1 MKGREQWRLYRQPNA
16 KGTHMTDLK
25 RLIVIEDI
33 RALQSS
39 YVRYADLKDWQA
51 LVGLFLPDAAFT
63 PYDAEGNPQVVMTGR
78 DEIAKRVSASVGKGT
93 ALHHLLSYE
102 IEVESPTR
110 AHGIWAM
117 EDWIDRSNDDA
128 PAAPFKTMHGC
139 GHYHTDYEKV
149 DERWFIAGQKLH
161 RVKLEFTY

>member
-1 MKGREQWRLYRQPNA
+1 
-16 KGTHMTDLK
+16 MTDLE
-25 RLIVIEDI
+25 RLIAIEDI

-51 LVGLFLPDAAFT
+51 LVGLFLPDAAFI
-63 PYDAEGNPQVVMTGR
+63 PYDVEGKPQVVMTGR
-78 DEIAKRVSASVGKGT
+78 DEIAKRVSSSVGKGT

-102 IEVESPTR
+102 IGIESPTR

-117 EDWIDRSNDDA
+117 EDWIDRSNDPGTAEA
-128 PAAPFKTMHGC
+128 PARFKTMHGC

-149 DERWFIAGQKLH
+149 DGRWFIAGQKLH